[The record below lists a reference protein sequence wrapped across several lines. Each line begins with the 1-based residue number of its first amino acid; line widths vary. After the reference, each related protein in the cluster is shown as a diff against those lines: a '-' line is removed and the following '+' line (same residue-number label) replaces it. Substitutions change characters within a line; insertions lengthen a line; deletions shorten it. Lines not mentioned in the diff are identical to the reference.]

1 MTEKSSK
8 MSKNEEKSS
17 ETVDDN
23 LTENEEVPMDVEP
36 TEKTSDKKEN

>member
-1 MTEKSSK
+1 

-36 TEKTSDKKEN
+36 TEKPSDKKEN

>member
-36 TEKTSDKKEN
+36 NEKPSDKKEN

>member
-17 ETVDDN
+17 EAVDDD

-36 TEKTSDKKEN
+36 SEKTSHKKEN